1 MAIIEEPEIFD
12 NRKEEICAKTFGTHS
27 QNHPKIGRIW
37 QQGDHLISGASM
49 RFTSEIKFDDGM
61 DQYRLTPA
69 QVDQIATERGADAV
83 YAF

>member
-37 QQGDHLISGASM
+37 
-49 RFTSEIKFDDGM
+49 
-61 DQYRLTPA
+61 
-69 QVDQIATERGADAV
+69 
-83 YAF
+83 